1 MTTLGVTKSFV
12 TNVLCF
18 SFTVITEDVSVTSQF
33 LSRFYEIHRQPENH
47 SLTHSLSLTVQTCWL
62 TQVKLHPYFMKFTVS
77 SKITQSLPLPHGTNV
92 LVASGQTK
100 PIFYEIHR
108 QPENHSVTLFPS
120 RYKRVGC
127 LRSNYTHILC
137 TYM

>member
-62 TQVKLHPYFMKFTVS
+62 PQVKLHPYFMKFTVS
-77 SKITQSLPLPHGTNV
+77 PKITQSLSFPHGTNV
-92 LVASGQTK
+92 LVASGQTT
-100 PIFYEIHR
+100 PIFYAHTCRPTEISI
-108 QPENHSVTLFPS
+108 SVSLPCIMKSQT
-120 RYKRVGC
+120 C
-127 LRSNYTHILC
+127 
-137 TYM
+137 